1 MPYVKVLP
9 EWKTAG
15 TKPPQN
21 KIDGGWAP
29 GDKPPAAW
37 WNWWMYTSY
46 YALQELQLSSVHS
59 EKLGAASGVATLG
72 SDSKLTASQLPAIG
86 SAQITDNSIT
96 NTDLATDAKVGSLA
110 TLTTTT
116 KASVTAAVNEVKA
129 SNDLKIPLTQRAA
142 ANGVATLGADTK
154 VPVAQLP
161 VVPTANIADGA
172 VTDAKLAADNKV
184 GSLASLVTTAK
195 GSVVLAINEIESDL
209 NSHMA
214 DAIRHIT
221 GAERATWDASQL
233 KKLTESNGYSISITN
248 ADLNTV
254 KDTGFYYGSSMTNA
268 PSGTG
273 TGWVLV
279 HAVNSSYLTQEFVVN
294 TNTAAGN
301 RKFWR
306 VFYNGVWNDWNE
318 VETTLG
324 AQTKVNTHAADAV
337 KHITAAERTT
347 WNGKASTAV
356 ATQSTNGLQS
366 AADKTK
372 LDGVSTGANKVVN
385 TANNGE
391 ISIDGVAAQVY
402 THPTTHPA
410 TMITEDT
417 THRFTTD
424 AEKAAY
430 AAKETPA
437 GAQAKADAA
446 EVDAKNASV
455 PRNDTRVNSADLNTY
470 TTTQVTAI
478 GSPVTNGPAGFA
490 YGSIMVAASATDR
503 ITQLVFDS
511 GGKKMWTRYAA
522 GAPLVWTSWIDL
534 ATSAVATASVAG
546 LMSAADFTKLTGI
559 ATNANNYSHPTGDGN
574 SHVPATGTTNAGKF
588 LEAGATANS
597 FSWQFIDWTDIVNKP
612 STYAP
617 SAHGHIIG
625 DVTGLQAAL
634 DGKSATSHTH
644 ADATTTL
651 SGFFAAADKVKLNG
665 ISTGA
670 NKTTSSAT
678 NGNIAIDGS
687 QVTVYTHPAT
697 HDAAMIVESATKRF
711 VSDTE
716 KNTWNAKASTAVATG
731 SANGLMSAAD
741 FTKLAGVSTGANKT
755 TNPAT
760 NGVIAIDGVNTTVYA
775 HPTGDGN
782 SHVPATGTSSNGKF
796 LKAASTANSASWQLM
811 TIADISGLQAQL
823 DAPQKYKLTQ
833 DTGAGKIVSGG
844 NLDTVLQP
852 GVYSIPQN
860 SGLTNRP
867 FNSNDLAVLIVAGQ
881 DTTGNTIQRY
891 VNLENDWAGK
901 TFTRV
906 CRGGTWTAW
915 KQELQSG
922 DAQMFK
928 LVDDNGMTN
937 SISGYDLNGLNWSG
951 FFYGNNLTNNPTNST
966 VYHRVWVMMS
976 DPASGMQIAWTNIGR
991 YYTRFM
997 VGGAWTAWNVVFTPN
1012 NIQTGSL
1019 SITPSAPNTPTG
1031 VTVNFPTAFKKAP
1044 IVQATAVTSVPGTS
1058 VTGVAVFNVTTTSF
1072 VLYLT
1077 RTNTAATGLA
1087 WTAVDTEQ

>member
-15 TKPPQN
+15 TKPPQA

-86 SAQITDNSIT
+86 SAQITDGSIT
-96 NTDLATDAKVGSLA
+96 NNDLATDAKVGSLA
-110 TLTTTT
+110 TLTTTAKT
-116 KASVTAAVNEVKA
+116 SVTAAINEVKA
-129 SNDLKIPLTQRAA
+129 SDDLKIPLTQKAA
-142 ANGVATLGADTK
+142 ANGVASLGADSKLTGS
-154 VPVAQLP
+154 QLP
-161 VVPTANIADGA
+161 VVPTANIADLA

-195 GSVVLAINEIESDL
+195 GSVVLAINEIENDF

-221 GAERATWDASQL
+221 GQERATWNASQL

-268 PSGTG
+268 PNGTG

-294 TNTAAGN
+294 TNSAAGN

-306 VFYNGVWNDWNE
+306 VFFNGVWNDWNE
-318 VETTLG
+318 VASTEFVQSRIDL
-324 AQTKVNTHAADAV
+324 HAADAV
-337 KHITAAERTT
+337 KHLSPAERAAWNAKAETT
-347 WNGKASTAV
+347 PVTITV
-356 ATQSTNGLQS
+356 NGLML
-366 AADKTK
+366 ATDKVK
-372 LDGVSTGANKVVN
+372 LNGISTGANKVLN

-391 ISIDGVAAQVY
+391 ISIDGVPAQVY

-410 TMITEDT
+410 TMIVEDSG
-417 THRFTTD
+417 HRFLTD

-503 ITQLVFDS
+503 VTQLVFDS
-511 GGKKMWTRYAA
+511 GGKKMWTRYAT

-597 FSWQFIDWTDIVNKP
+597 ASWQFIDWTDIVNKP

-617 SAHGHIIG
+617 SAHGHAIA
-625 DVTGLQAAL
+625 DVTGLQTAL

-697 HDAAMIVESATKRF
+697 HPATMIVEDSGHRFAT
-711 VSDTE
+711 DAE
-716 KNTWNAKASTAVATG
+716 KNIWNAKASTAVATG

-741 FTKLAGVSTGANKT
+741 FTKLAGVSTGANKV

-760 NGVIAIDGVNTTVYA
+760 NGVIAIDGANTTVYA

-796 LKAASTANSASWQLM
+796 LKAASAANSASWQFM
-811 TIADISGLQAQL
+811 TIADISGLQTQL

-833 DTGAGKIVSGG
+833 DTGNGKVVSGG
-844 NLDTVLQP
+844 NLNTVLQP
-852 GVYSIPQN
+852 GTYSIPRN
-860 SGLTNRP
+860 SGYTNRP
-867 FNSNDLAVLIVAGQ
+867 FNSNDLAVLIVEGQ
-881 DTTGNTIQRY
+881 DTTGNTIQRFT
-891 VNLENDWAGK
+891 NLENDWVGK
-901 TFTRV
+901 TYTRV
-906 CRGGTWTAW
+906 CLGGVWTEW

-922 DAQMFK
+922 DAQMAK
-928 LVDDNGMTN
+928 LVDDFGFTQ
-937 SISGYDLNGLNWSG
+937 SITGYDLDVLLNSG
-951 FFYGNNLTNNPTNST
+951 FYYGNNLVNNPSGTT

-976 DPASGMQIAWTNIGR
+976 DPTSGIQMAWTNAGR
-991 YYTRFM
+991 FYTRFL
-997 VGGAWTAWNVVFTPN
+997 VGGSWSPWNVVFTPN
-1012 NIQTGSL
+1012 NIQTGGL
-1019 SITPSAPNTPTG
+1019 SIVPSAPNTPTG
-1031 VTVNFPTAFKKAP
+1031 VTVTFATPFKGTPSVQITAL
-1044 IVQATAVTSVPGTS
+1044 TTVPGTS
-1058 VTGVAVFNVTTTSF
+1058 VTGVSVGNITPTGFTA
-1072 VLYLT
+1072 YLT
-1077 RTNTAATGLA
+1077 RTNTGSTGLT
-1087 WTAVDTEQ
+1087 WTAVYTEQ